1 MHDLFNQLLT
11 LLNNT
16 TLALENQPLTVMGKA
31 GNTMGAESTDMC
43 NLCAN
48 EVVTMLYLDL
58 FYMVLSKGKYNK
70 DKVPCLRALLP
81 VLFEHHPS
89 PPNF

>member
-31 GNTMGAESTDMC
+31 GYTMGAENTDMC
-43 NLCAN
+43 NCVQMKL
-48 EVVTMLYLDL
+48 
-58 FYMVLSKGKYNK
+58 
-70 DKVPCLRALLP
+70 
-81 VLFEHHPS
+81 
-89 PPNF
+89 